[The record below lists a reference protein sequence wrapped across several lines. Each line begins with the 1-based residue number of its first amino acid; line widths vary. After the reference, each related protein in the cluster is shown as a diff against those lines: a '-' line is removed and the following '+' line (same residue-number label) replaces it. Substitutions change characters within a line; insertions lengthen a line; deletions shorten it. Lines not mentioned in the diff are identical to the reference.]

1 MTQMAHVACELVG
14 GCTKPFYK
22 NQVASDELVLTW
34 RMGVKCEVSGEVSA
48 RRQNDAQSMGPKG
61 FAYVVN
67 HLVCSISYTCPD
79 PRHRVFL
86 KEHNAYA
93 LGKIICRKP
102 I

>member
-34 RMGVKCEVSGEVSA
+34 RMGGCEVSGEVSA

-61 FAYVVN
+61 IAHVVN
-67 HLVCSISYTCPD
+67 HL
-79 PRHRVFL
+79 HL
-86 KEHNAYA
+86 H
-93 LGKIICRKP
+93 
-102 I
+102 